1 MGQQVSDL
9 FAKHEEKQS
18 GLGKGKMGGEAPPPS
33 DMEATSQQPAPEKSL
48 VQMFEKAQA
57 GERVK

>member
-1 MGQQVSDL
+1 MMMGQQVHDL
-9 FAKHEEKQS
+9 FAKHEEKQI
-18 GLGKGKMGGEAPPPS
+18 GRGKGKMPPS